1 MNAHTPQFH
10 PVARA
15 HVAMPAQPANDLM
28 AGDTVEFTL
37 SAADAVW
44 RGQIVRI
51 VGGQA
56 KVECTAIDGET
67 HRFSAPLDALTL
79 IRRADA

>member
-1 MNAHTPQFH
+1 MPDQAAIGLMN
-10 PVARA
+10 
-15 HVAMPAQPANDLM
+15 
-28 AGDTVEFTL
+28 GDTVEFTL
-37 SAADAVW
+37 DCGDAIW

-51 VGGQA
+51 VDDQA
-56 KVECTAIDGET
+56 KVECTAVDGET